1 MSGFSGTCDHYVGR
15 MSARSGSPTILFVC
29 TGNICRSPMAEYLA
43 RAVSDDDGL
52 RFISAGI
59 SAPVGAPAS
68 SGAVLAMA
76 EVGIDLSD
84 HLASEVWEIGPGADR
99 IIVLSREHLV
109 AMRRAWPERADSMLM
124 LRPDGRSI
132 ADPYGLD
139 TAAYRA
145 ARDEIAEAVAA
156 RTATGWL

>member
-1 MSGFSGTCDHYVGR
+1 
-15 MSARSGSPTILFVC
+15 
-29 TGNICRSPMAEYLA
+29 MAEYLA

-52 RFISAGI
+52 RFISGGI

-76 EVGIDLSD
+76 EVGIDLSG
-84 HLASEVWEIGPGADR
+84 HRASDVWEIGPEADR
-99 IIVLSREHLV
+99 IIALSREHL
-109 AMRRAWPERADSMLM
+109 ATIRRAWPERADSMLM
-124 LRPDGRSI
+124 LRTDDRSI

-145 ARDEIAEAVAA
+145 TRNEIAEAVAA
-156 RTATGWL
+156 RTAAGWL

>member
-1 MSGFSGTCDHYVGR
+1 
-15 MSARSGSPTILFVC
+15 
-29 TGNICRSPMAEYLA
+29 MAEYLA

-52 RFISAGI
+52 RFMSAGI

-84 HLASEVWEIGPGADR
+84 HRACDVWEVGPEADR
-99 IIVLSREHLV
+99 IIALSREHL
-109 AMRRAWPERADSMLM
+109 ATMRRAWPERADSMLM
-124 LRPDGRSI
+124 LRTDDRSI

-145 ARDEIAEAVAA
+145 TRDEIAEAVAA
-156 RTATGWL
+156 RAAAGWL

>member
-1 MSGFSGTCDHYVGR
+1 
-15 MSARSGSPTILFVC
+15 
-29 TGNICRSPMAEYLA
+29 MAEYLA

-76 EVGIDLSD
+76 EVGIDLSG
-84 HLASEVWEIGPGADR
+84 HRASDVWEIGPEADR
-99 IIVLSREHLV
+99 IIALSREHL
-109 AMRRAWPERADSMLM
+109 ATMRRAWPERSDSMLM
-124 LRPDGRSI
+124 LRTDDRSI

-145 ARDEIAEAVAA
+145 TRNEIAEAVAA
-156 RTATGWL
+156 RAAAGWL

>member
-1 MSGFSGTCDHYVGR
+1 
-15 MSARSGSPTILFVC
+15 
-29 TGNICRSPMAEYLA
+29 
-43 RAVSDDDGL
+43 
-52 RFISAGI
+52 
-59 SAPVGAPAS
+59 
-68 SGAVLAMA
+68 MA

-99 IIVLSREHLV
+99 IIALSREHLV
-109 AMRRAWPERADSMLM
+109 AMRRAWPERSNSMLM

-156 RTATGWL
+156 RTAAGWL

>member
-1 MSGFSGTCDHYVGR
+1 
-15 MSARSGSPTILFVC
+15 
-29 TGNICRSPMAEYLA
+29 MAEYLA
-43 RAVSDDDGL
+43 RSASDDDEL
-52 RFISAGI
+52 RFTSAGI

-84 HLASEVWEIGPGADR
+84 HRACDVWEIGPEADL
-99 IIVLSREHLV
+99 IIALSREHL
-109 AMRRAWPERADSMLM
+109 ATMRRAWPERADSMRM
-124 LRPDGRSI
+124 LRPDDRSI

-156 RTATGWL
+156 RVAAGWL

>member
-1 MSGFSGTCDHYVGR
+1 MRTYDHYVGR
-15 MSARSGSPTILFVC
+15 MSAGSGSPTILFVC

-43 RAVSDDDGL
+43 RAVSDHDG
-52 RFISAGI
+52 FSFTSAGI

-84 HLASEVWEIGPGADR
+84 HRACEVWEIGSGADLV
-99 IIVLSREHLV
+99 IALSREHLI
-109 AMRRAWPERADSMLM
+109 AMRRAWPERAGSMLM
-124 LRPDGRSI
+124 LRPDERSI

-145 ARDEIAEAVAA
+145 TRDEIAEAVAA
-156 RTATGWL
+156 RAAAGWV